1 MSGAARGGASAW
13 ALGWQLAVPP
23 AAVLGGVSWPGQ
35 RSASCV
41 PRVWTLHWAK
51 TPPSHSRTSCPAW
64 LQSAPRA
71 LAVAEG
77 AALLSELGLT
87 RHPDPGPTAW
97 PHLLGQ
103 QGQALSQAVQ
113 ADDGEGV
120 VVPGRQDGV
129 GPGRRAGP
137 GQRWLS
143 PSPPGVRLSDGQSP
157 PRMCCPAGPLDAARR
172 AARPGEGEAPRRDMG
187 GAAAGGWQPWR
198 PGAGS
203 HPQSLRPCHARWV
216 GTVPGVPVPMWG
228 IRSLGIWPKSPH
240 REPLCPLLLSGAV

>member
-1 MSGAARGGASAW
+1 MSGAARGGPLPGLW
-13 ALGWQLAVPP
+13 AGSWQCPRRPSWGVFPGLDNARPLVSQECGHCTGQRHLPVTVAPAVP
-23 AAVLGGVSWPGQ
+23 LGSSPHPGRWQWRREQPCCLNLVSLDTLTRAPRPGLTC
-35 RSASCV
+35 SASRARLSLRLYK
-41 PRVWTLHWAK
+41 PMTGRVWWYLEG
-51 TPPSHSRTSCPAW
+51 RT
-64 LQSAPRA
+64 
-71 LAVAEG
+71 
-77 AALLSELGLT
+77 GL
-87 RHPDPGPTAW
+87 
-97 PHLLGQ
+97 
-103 QGQALSQAVQ
+103 
-113 ADDGEGV
+113 
-120 VVPGRQDGV
+120 